1 MSTSDNQQEKQAL
14 KQQLLHPLRVI
25 STYLKNIFLNL
36 IHLRDDTDTEGT
48 IEGIK
53 SGIVL
58 KGSQLWILVCSTIIA
73 CIGLDVNSP
82 AVIIGAMLISPLMSP
97 ILGIGLATGLNDR
110 KTLASALNN
119 FAIATALSLIVAFLY
134 FKVTPF
140 GDFTTEMQSRTAP
153 TLLDAFVALF
163 GGLAGIIAGSRTNK
177 SNAIPGVA
185 IATALMPPLCT
196 SGFGLSTGRWEVF
209 GGAFYLFFIN
219 AVLISLSTY
228 MIVRLL
234 RFPLVE
240 YLDEQ
245 RMKRTKRLTAFFI
258 LLLLVP
264 SFYFLYNT
272 LTNAARNQIISE
284 FIKTCIHEDV
294 EKGAQWTY
302 VNENDSTALLKVYY
316 FGQYIPEDSVARLE
330 TKLKAEFASTPLLTL
345 DLPRNIDFRLIPT
358 DAPPDEE
365 KEKMNQAIVDLQ
377 KRLGDFI
384 VRQEI
389 ELKKKDQQIT
399 ANLSEADS
407 LRMELAIAT
416 GDTLDFDNIGAEVKA
431 IFPELTFFSIGKTR
445 GTNFDT
451 TEVVNTIAVI
461 EWDRSVRSTAVRK
474 DLETRLGNFLSRKT
488 GSEEVEIIR
497 K

>member
-1 MSTSDNQQEKQAL
+1 MSNSDQKEKQVL
-14 KQQLLHPLRVI
+14 RQQLLNPLRII
-25 STYLKNIFLNL
+25 SRYLKNIFLNL
-36 IHLRDDTDTEGT
+36 IHLKEDTDTEGT

-58 KGSQLWILVCSTIIA
+58 KGSQLWILVCSTMIA

-140 GDFTTEMQSRTAP
+140 GDFTPEMQARTSP

-163 GGLAGIIAGSRTNK
+163 GGLAGIIAGSRTSK

-240 YLDEQ
+240 YLDKS
-245 RMKRTKRLTAFFI
+245 RMKRTKRLTAMFI

-272 LTNAARNQIISE
+272 LTNAARNQIISD
-284 FIKTCIHEDV
+284 FIRTCIHEDV
-294 EKGAQWTY
+294 EKGVQWTY

-316 FGQYIPEDSVARLE
+316 FGQYIADDSVNHLE
-330 TKLKAEFASTPLLTL
+330 SDLRKEFASTPLLKFN
-345 DLPRNIDFRLIPT
+345 LPKYIDFRLIPT

-377 KRLGDFI
+377 KKLGDYV
-384 VRQEI
+384 VRQEN
-389 ELKKKDQQIT
+389 ELKDMDLKIRSQT
-399 ANLSEADS
+399 SETDS
-407 LRMELAIAT
+407 LRLALAFAT
-416 GDTLDFDNIGAEVKA
+416 GDTLDFSNIGSEVKA
-431 IFPELTFFSIGKTR
+431 IFPELEFFSIGKTR
-445 GTNFDT
+445 GTSFDS

-461 EWDRSVRSTAVRK
+461 EWNRSVRSTSVRK
-474 DLETRLGNFLSRKT
+474 DLETRLSNFLARKT
-488 GSEEVEIIR
+488 GSEEVEIITR
-497 K
+497 